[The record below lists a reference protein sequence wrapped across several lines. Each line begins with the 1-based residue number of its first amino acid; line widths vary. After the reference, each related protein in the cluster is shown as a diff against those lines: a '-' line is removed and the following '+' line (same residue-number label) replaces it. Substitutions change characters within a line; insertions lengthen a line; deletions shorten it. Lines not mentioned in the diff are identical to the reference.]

1 VQSESNT
8 VSSLSETTFYSPPC
22 IAGVFGRRLGW
33 PAKQSILATGIG
45 NPKLGDLPWARQK
58 SVHPTLPLPPL
69 DCIAQRLWGNWK
81 LDWQPRIQL
90 GSWLPD
96 CSVQVSILLRPP
108 PLLLSQLDKR
118 AGLFRFQCSAAA
130 AATAAE
136 SLISSKEWLA
146 SASAHHPSALD
157 RSEVE
162 LRIGRRFFRI
172 GLLRLQS
179 GHPGHISPESQPFS
193 ILLWEK

>member
-1 VQSESNT
+1 MFFSHRFLQIPLNSFRILPSERDKSKQS
-8 VSSLSETTFYSPPC
+8 SSVPHLSILRLHSSTTFYSPPC

-90 GSWLPD
+90 GSWLPH
-96 CSVQVSILLRPP
+96 CSVQFRSPSSSVHLRYFSPSWTRGWVYFALSALSEPQPQPPSLLSHLRPC
-108 PLLLSQLDKR
+108 L
-118 AGLFRFQCSAAA
+118 G
-130 AATAAE
+130 
-136 SLISSKEWLA
+136 W
-146 SASAHHPSALD
+146 
-157 RSEVE
+157 
-162 LRIGRRFFRI
+162 G
-172 GLLRLQS
+172 
-179 GHPGHISPESQPFS
+179 
-193 ILLWEK
+193 